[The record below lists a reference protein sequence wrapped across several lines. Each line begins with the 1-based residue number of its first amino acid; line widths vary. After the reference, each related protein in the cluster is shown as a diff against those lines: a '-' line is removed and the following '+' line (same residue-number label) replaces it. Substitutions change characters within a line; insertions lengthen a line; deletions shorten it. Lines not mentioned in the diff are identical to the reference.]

1 MIRFSLKL
9 QKPGIKCVS
18 LLFFGLYLYE
28 FSFLLQCVS
37 LKHFRCNPV
46 IQLIYL
52 LNRGGRGGGYK
63 ELDEEELEEIKR
75 RRREAE
81 EVRSIGILC

>member
-1 MIRFSLKL
+1 MCK
-9 QKPGIKCVS
+9 
-18 LLFFGLYLYE
+18 
-28 FSFLLQCVS
+28 
-37 LKHFRCNPV
+37 PV

-81 EVRSIGILC
+81 EVKINWHIVLSCLFYSAVRHYFFLNLRMMVSCMMSLAI